1 MQLLTNLEIGW
12 LNGWIYSV
20 IFLVIACS
28 NYIFT
33 KRMTSFS
40 WMSKK
45 QFLLAGVADVAT
57 IGLCIFTIWKPIAY
71 HDL

>member
-20 IFLVIACS
+20 VFLVIGCS

-40 WMSKK
+40 WMAKK
-45 QFLLAGVADVAT
+45 QFLLAGIADVAT
-57 IGLCIFTIWKPIAY
+57 IGLLKF
-71 HDL
+71 